1 MAGQAV
7 RGMRRYTPRAHPVSW
22 IMLVITT
29 GAIVINSIDRI
40 ILPTVLPGILD
51 DFNLSAT
58 EGGLLVS
65 LSFVGT
71 TIGAIVLGTLGD
83 SFGKGPRRAWMWT
96 VTVAVV
102 VVAAIGTA
110 ISNTLNQLRAMR
122 VLMGIGTGSMEPVN
136 VTMVGEW
143 WQKEDRGFA
152 VGAHHTGFPI
162 GQFVGPLLIGA
173 IVAVASWREAFL
185 FIPLIA
191 IPIVILQIIVARRRN
206 LARVNTWIEE
216 HQMTPSVNVDEIETK
231 RWENPFGRFK
241 EALFSDRNVALG
253 ITANFLFLW
262 TETGVISFLT
272 LQLTESVGLSLAAA
286 SVISGASGLT
296 GWIGQVGW
304 GTVSDHQG
312 RKFSLYILAVGGAI
326 ALLAMNFITS
336 SALAW
341 IILIGWGLVRNSPY
355 PVLYAAVM
363 DTVPDAASSG
373 LGLMIGLGL
382 GASGIF
388 APTVQGYLVDNF
400 GFTVH
405 YVVPAGICLLTLVP
419 IALLRQRSGVG
430 GGPREVQAEG

>member
-1 MAGQAV
+1 MAGQVV
-7 RGMRRYTPRAHPVSW
+7 RGVKRYTPRAHPVSW
-22 IMLVITT
+22 VMLVITT
-29 GAIVINSIDRI
+29 LAIVVNSIDRI
-40 ILPTVLPGILD
+40 ILPTVLPGIISEFD
-51 DFNLSAT
+51 LSAT
-58 EGGLLVS
+58 EGGFLVS

-83 SFGKGPRRAWMWT
+83 SFGKGPRRAWMWA
-96 VTVAVV
+96 VTVSVV
-102 VVAAIGTA
+102 VVAAVGTA
-110 ISNTLNQLRAMR
+110 ISNTLGQLRALR

-173 IVAVASWREAFL
+173 IVAAASWREAFL

-206 LARVNTWIEE
+206 LARVNDWIEE
-216 HQMTPSVNVDEIETK
+216 HRMTPSVRVDEIGTR
-231 RWENPFGRFK
+231 RWENPFGLFK
-241 EALFSDRNVALG
+241 QALFSNRNVALG
-253 ITANFLFLW
+253 VVANFLFLW

-272 LQLTESVGLSLAAA
+272 LQLTQNVGLSLATAA
-286 SVISGASGLT
+286 VISGASGLT

-304 GTVSDHQG
+304 GTVSDHRG
-312 RKFSLYILAVGGAI
+312 RKFSLYILAIGGAI
-326 ALLAMNFITS
+326 ALLTMIFITS
-336 SALAW
+336 AALAW
-341 IILIGWGLVRNSPY
+341 VILIGWGLVRNSPY
-355 PVLYAAVM
+355 PVLYSAVM
-363 DTVPDAASSG
+363 DTVPNAASSG

-382 GASGIF
+382 GASGIL

-405 YVVPAGICLLTLVP
+405 YVVLAGICLLTLVP
-419 IALLRQRSGVG
+419 IALMRQRSEVG
-430 GGPREVQAEG
+430 GGTRDVRAEG

>member
-1 MAGQAV
+1 MAGQVV
-7 RGMRRYTPRAHPVSW
+7 RGVKRYTPRAHPVSW
-22 IMLVITT
+22 VMLVITT

-40 ILPTVLPGILD
+40 ILPTVLPGVLE

-58 EGGLLVS
+58 EGGFLVS

-71 TIGAIVLGTLGD
+71 TIGAVVLGALGD
-83 SFGKGPRRAWMWT
+83 SFGRGPRRAWMWA
-96 VTVAVV
+96 VTVFVV

-110 ISNTLNQLRAMR
+110 LSNTLNQLRALR
-122 VLMGIGTGSMEPVN
+122 VLMGIGTGSMEPIN

-173 IVAVASWREAFL
+173 IVAVATWREAFL

-206 LARVNTWIEE
+206 LARINAWIEE
-216 HQMTPSVNVDEIETK
+216 HRMTPSVKVDEIETR
-231 RWENPFGRFK
+231 RWENPFGRLK

-253 ITANFLFLW
+253 VVANFLFLW

-272 LQLTESVGLSLAAA
+272 YQLTSSAGLTLAAA

-296 GWIGQVGW
+296 RWIGQVGW
-304 GTVSDHQG
+304 GTVSDHRG
-312 RKFSLYILAVGGAI
+312 RKFSLYILAIGGSI
-326 ALLAMNFITS
+326 ALLAMIFITN

-341 IILIGWGLVRNSPY
+341 IILIVWGLVRNSPY

-363 DTVPDAASSG
+363 DTVPNAASSG

-382 GASGIF
+382 GASGIL

-405 YVVPAGICLLTLVP
+405 YVVLAAICLLTLVP
-419 IALLRQRSGVG
+419 IALMRQSSGVG
-430 GGPREVQAEG
+430 GGTRDVQAEG